1 MFSLTLLDH
10 LRLTFSQISQRHKIH
25 AAAAESKARWNRLLR
40 GSEALLMLG
49 AAFTTMAAA
58 FGQQSRILIV
68 VAAVFAGLA
77 LVVLVVHLTFD
88 FDTLAHQHAASSAH
102 LWRIRERY
110 RSLLTDLHEGVVSVT
125 EARIR
130 RDRLIE
136 ELGGIFET
144 AEITPADDSPLPE
157 ADVAVAATAST
168 VPN

>member
-10 LRLTFSQISQRHKIH
+10 LRLTFSQITQRHKIH

-49 AAFTTMAAA
+49 VSFTATTAA
-58 FGQQSRILIV
+58 FGQNRIFII
-68 VAAVFAGLA
+68 VAAVLAGMA
-77 LVVLVVHLTFD
+77 LVVFVVHLTFD

-110 RSLLTDLHEGVVSVT
+110 RSLLTDLHEGVVDVT
-125 EARIR
+125 EARVR

-157 ADVAVAATAST
+157 TDVAVAAAASS

>member
-10 LRLTFSQISQRHKIH
+10 LRLTFSQITQRHKIH

-49 AAFTTMAAA
+49 VSFTATTAA
-58 FGQQSRILIV
+58 FGQNRIFIIA
-68 VAAVFAGLA
+68 AAVLAGMALA
-77 LVVLVVHLTFD
+77 VFVVHLTFD
-88 FDTLAHQHAASSAH
+88 FDTLAHQHAANSAH

-110 RSLLTDLHEGVVSVT
+110 RSLLTDLHEGVVDVA
-125 EARIR
+125 EARVR

-157 ADVAVAATAST
+157 ADVAVAAPASS